1 MLDRI
6 RNLQIVCGAVALG
19 LVLVNAVLGLL
30 LARGVTPVPIPQ
42 IVSIMLFAAGVA
54 ILVAAPAVKGAV
66 YKRADAEG
74 IQGDLEK
81 VFAAYRKATL
91 MAFALREAGGLIG
104 FTLSILTGNPWWSWG
119 LGGAA
124 VIAMLFD
131 WPQREHLGL

>member
-19 LVLVNAVLGLL
+19 LVLVN
-30 LARGVTPVPIPQ
+30 LALFIVRGKLQPAPIPGIVPI
-42 IVSIMLFAAGVA
+42 VLFLVGVA

-74 IQGDLEK
+74 IQGDLGK

-91 MAFALREAGGLIG
+91 IAFALREAGGLIG
-104 FTLSILTGNPWWSWG
+104 FILSILTGNPWWSWG

-131 WPQREHLGL
+131 WPKREHLGL

>member
-1 MLDRI
+1 MLDHI
-6 RNLQIVCGAVALG
+6 RSLQIVCGAIALG
-19 LVLVNAVLGLL
+19 LLLVNAVLGLL
-30 LARGVTPVPIPQ
+30 LVRGLAQVPIPQ
-42 IVSIMLFAAGVA
+42 IVSIVLFAAAVA
-54 ILVAAPAVKGAV
+54 LLVAAPALKGAV

-74 IQGDLEK
+74 IHGDLGK

-104 FTLSILTGNPWWSWG
+104 FILSILTGNPWWSWG

-131 WPQREHLGL
+131 WPKREHLGL

>member
-1 MLDRI
+1 MPDRV

-30 LARGVTPVPIPQ
+30 RARGLAPAPIPQ
-42 IVSIMLFAAGVA
+42 IVSVLVFAAGVA
-54 ILVAAPAVKGAV
+54 LLVAAPAVKGAV

-74 IQGDLEK
+74 IHGDLGK

-91 MAFALREAGGLIG
+91 IAFALREAGGLIG
-104 FTLSILTGNPWWSWG
+104 FILSMLTGNPWWSWG

-124 VIAMLFD
+124 VIAMALD
-131 WPQREHLGL
+131 WPKRGHLGL

>member
-6 RNLQIVCGAVALG
+6 RNLQVVCGAVVLG
-19 LVLVNAVLGLL
+19 LVLVNAVLFIV
-30 LARGVTPVPIPQ
+30 RGKLQPAPIPGIVPI
-42 IVSIMLFAAGVA
+42 VLFLVGVA

-74 IQGDLEK
+74 IQGDLGK

-104 FTLSILTGNPWWSWG
+104 FVLSILTGNPWWSWG

>member
-6 RNLQIVCGAVALG
+6 RNLQIVCGAVVLG
-19 LVLVNAVLGLL
+19 LLLVNAVLGLL
-30 LARGVTPVPIPQ
+30 LARGVTPVPRT
-42 IVSIMLFAAGVA
+42 VSIVLFAAALA

-74 IQGDLEK
+74 IQGDLGK

-91 MAFALREAGGLIG
+91 MAFALREAAGLIG
-104 FTLSILTGNPWWSWG
+104 FVLSILTGNPWWSWG

-124 VIAMLFD
+124 VIAMLLD
-131 WPQREHLGL
+131 WPKREHLGL

>member
-6 RNLQIVCGAVALG
+6 RNLQIVCGGVVLG
-19 LVLVNAVLGLL
+19 LVLVNAVLFI
-30 LARGVTPVPIPQ
+30 ARGKLPPAPIPGIVPI
-42 IVSIMLFAAGVA
+42 VLFLVGVA

-74 IQGDLEK
+74 IQGDLGK

-104 FTLSILTGNPWWSWG
+104 FVLSILTGNPWWSWG

>member
-1 MLDRI
+1 MPDRI

-30 LARGVTPVPIPQ
+30 LARGLAPVPIPQ
-42 IVSIMLFAAGVA
+42 IVSIVLFAAGVA
-54 ILVAAPAVKGAV
+54 LLVAAPAVKGAV

-74 IQGDLEK
+74 IQGDPGK

-104 FTLSILTGNPWWSWG
+104 FVLSILTGNPWWSWG

-131 WPQREHLGL
+131 WPKREPLEL

>member
-19 LVLVNAVLGLL
+19 LVLAN
-30 LARGVTPVPIPQ
+30 LALFIVRGKLQPAPIPGIVPI
-42 IVSIMLFAAGVA
+42 VLFLVGVA

-74 IQGDLEK
+74 IQGDPGK

-104 FTLSILTGNPWWSWG
+104 FVLSILTGNPWWSWG

-131 WPQREHLGL
+131 WPKREHLGL

>member
-19 LVLVNAVLGLL
+19 LVLANTVLGLL
-30 LARGVTPVPIPQ
+30 LARGVTPGPISQ
-42 IVSIMLFAAGVA
+42 TVSIMLFAAGVA
-54 ILVAAPAVKGAV
+54 LLVAAPAVKGAV

-74 IQGDLEK
+74 IQGDLGK

-104 FTLSILTGNPWWSWG
+104 FILSILTGNPWWSWG

-131 WPQREHLGL
+131 WPKREHLGL